1 MTAVLYF
8 VFSGW
13 KQTKLRLLWL
23 GADGVVIV
31 TGCHDISNVAM
42 RVHEGTCLRYIANII
57 AFENVNFCSRFQM
70 LGLVLPEPDL
80 LYSKAL

>member
-1 MTAVLYF
+1 
-8 VFSGW
+8 
-13 KQTKLRLLWL
+13 
-23 GADGVVIV
+23 
-31 TGCHDISNVAM
+31 M